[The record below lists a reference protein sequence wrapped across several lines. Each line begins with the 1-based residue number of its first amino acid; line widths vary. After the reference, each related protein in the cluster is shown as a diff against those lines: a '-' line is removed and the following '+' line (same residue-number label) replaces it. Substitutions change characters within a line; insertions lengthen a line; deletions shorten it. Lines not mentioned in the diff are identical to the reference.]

1 MNRRALVFSAT
12 SLAAALPLAAF
23 GARAGW
29 AQENTAA
36 GGGGGE
42 AAAGGGGGSGG
53 GEAGGQSATAQAP
66 VAYVT
71 SVAAERLTYAP
82 KDVLVRVQGLVST
95 INWGAGV
102 LVPLVRGVPSDG
114 MLDLELVATAP
125 NGTQFP
131 SKFYPV
137 DADLKLPADN
147 PYKGVRV
154 RGAFNAVT
162 LKAMPG
168 IEQNT
173 TEFPDLTKIV
183 GMTYVP
189 KGGSGSGAGMIKAEE
204 LPPNTK
210 VIGPNDGMND
220 QTRDPNRLTLF
231 IAADGKVLDAYWN

>member
-1 MNRRALVFSAT
+1 MHRRALILSAT
-12 SLAAALPLAAF
+12 SFAACAA
-23 GARAGW
+23 GAVR

-36 GGGGGE
+36 GGAE
-42 AAAGGGGGSGG
+42 PAGGGGAGG
-53 GEAGGQSATAQAP
+53 GEAGGQTASAQAP

-71 SVAAERLTYAP
+71 SVAAERLSYAP
-82 KDVLVRVQGLVST
+82 KDVFIRVQGLVST

-102 LVPLVRGVPSDG
+102 LVPLVRGIPSDG

-125 NGTQFP
+125 NGTQMP

-162 LKAMPG
+162 LKAIPG
-168 IEQNT
+168 IQENP

-189 KGGSGSGAGMIKAEE
+189 KGGSAPAGGSAIRAEE

-210 VIGPNDGMND
+210 VIGPTDGMND